1 MAVMTGLVYAIVDHG
16 FKSNL
21 LRACDDDLR
30 AIREAYDT
38 ADPPSRAPHE
48 ATEIIEDRTLASDAQ
63 VQLLLEVA
71 PARKLAGN
79 MQAMPP
85 RLGVVHLRYPAT
97 PGSASGREV
106 LGRGVFIAPHVY
118 ALAARDLSEVNTSER
133 EIVTAFAGVLLASI
147 VLAGLTG
154 LWLSGRYL
162 RQIDAISDT
171 CRAIM
176 AGAIRQRV
184 STRGAG
190 GELERLAASVNAMLD
205 RIQDLMG
212 NLRQVTDD
220 IAHDLRTP
228 LTHLRSGLEQ
238 ALAVQ
243 ASPAEYERS
252 LRQAIAE
259 ADHLLEIFAA
269 LLRIARIETGARR
282 ESFRRLDLGEV
293 LAQAVSMYGPLLE
306 DATYPFSARAEP
318 GVTVHGDS
326 QLILQLATNLLDNA
340 IHHTPTGT
348 LVTGWVGLQDGC
360 PTLVISDTGPG
371 VPEEDRARVL
381 RRFVRLDKSRSS
393 EGHGLGLAMAAAIV
407 ELHDGRITLSDNRP
421 GLRVQVQFPPV
432 GQDRARSQEDRPPT
446 SVEA

>member
-1 MAVMTGLVYAIVDHG
+1 MAVMIGLVYAIVDHG

-30 AIREAYDT
+30 AIREAYNT
-38 ADPPSRAPHE
+38 ADPRSRAVHE

-71 PARKLAGN
+71 PRRKLAGN

-85 RLGVVHLRYPAT
+85 RLGVVHLRYPAAR
-97 PGSASGREV
+97 GGAARREV

-147 VLAGLTG
+147 VLAAVTG

-162 RQIDAISDT
+162 RQIDAISET

-190 GELERLAASVNAMLD
+190 GELERLAATVNAMLD

-238 ALAVQ
+238 ALSMRT
-243 ASPAEYERS
+243 SPVEYERT
-252 LRQAIAE
+252 LRQAITE

-282 ESFRRLDLGEV
+282 ESFRRFDLGEV
-293 LAQAVSMYGPLLE
+293 LTRAVSMYRPLME
-306 DATYPFSARAEP
+306 DAAYPFSASTEP
-318 GVTVHGDS
+318 GVLIHGDS
-326 QLILQLATNLLDNA
+326 QLVLQLATNLLDNA
-340 IHHTPTGT
+340 IHHTPPGT
-348 LVTGWVGLQDGC
+348 CVAGWVGLHDGC

-371 VPEEDRARVL
+371 VPEDDRERVL

-393 EGHGLGLAMAAAIV
+393 DGHGLGLAMAAAIV

-432 GQDRARSQEDRPPT
+432 GEDRARSREDLAPI
-446 SVEA
+446 SAEA